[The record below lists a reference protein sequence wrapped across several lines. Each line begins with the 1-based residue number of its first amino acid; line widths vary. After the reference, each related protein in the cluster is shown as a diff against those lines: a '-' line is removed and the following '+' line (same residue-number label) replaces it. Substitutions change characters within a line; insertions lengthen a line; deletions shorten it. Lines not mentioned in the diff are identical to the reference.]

1 MPTRCTTVTRAQL
14 LADLRILGISPG
26 SVLAVHA
33 SLSSLGYVQGGAETV
48 IAALMEAVGPE
59 GALVMLHD
67 RFSPPVPRDE
77 ADRTAGLA
85 WKVRKLPWSDLQGR
99 TGMGRIADT
108 FAQRP
113 DVARGPQ
120 RQHVLVAWGRR
131 AGWLCQGWQ
140 SIMDAGGRIL
150 MLGVQM
156 DRCSV
161 LHLVEQRVSLPP
173 ALAQRLYHD
182 LPASILVRYPREQ
195 WAVGVSGAYLDFLKV
210 QRAVEDAGLLHRGR
224 VGQAQALLLEPVPVL
239 ELYERLLR
247 ADPQRF
253 VTFTEIV

>member
-1 MPTRCTTVTRAQL
+1 MPTPRTTVTLAQL
-14 LADLRILGISPG
+14 LSDLRRLGISPG

-59 GALVMLHD
+59 GTLVMLHD
-67 RFSPPVPRDE
+67 RFSPPVPLDE
-77 ADRTAGLA
+77 ADRTAGVT
-85 WKVRKLPWSDLQGR
+85 WKVRKLPWSDLQAH

-161 LHLVEQRVSLPP
+161 LHLVEQRVALPP

-182 LPASILVRYPREQ
+182 LPASILVRYPSDQ
-195 WAVGVSGAYLDFLKV
+195 WAVGVSGGYLDLLKV
-210 QRAVEDAGLLHRGR
+210 QRMADQAGLLHHGR
-224 VGQAQALLLEPVPVL
+224 VGQAQVLLLDPVPVL
-239 ELYERLLR
+239 ALYERLMSQ
-247 ADPQRF
+247 DPEQF
-253 VTFTEIV
+253 VTFPGTE